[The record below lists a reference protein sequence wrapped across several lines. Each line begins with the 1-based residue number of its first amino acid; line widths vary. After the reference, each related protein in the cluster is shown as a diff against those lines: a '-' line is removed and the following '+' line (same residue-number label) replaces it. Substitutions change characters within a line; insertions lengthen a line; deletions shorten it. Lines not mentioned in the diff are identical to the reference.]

1 MTAAALYITAA
12 TSAAIVFTVYYVAL
26 GHALF
31 SERRGR

>member
-1 MTAAALYITAA
+1 MTAAALYIAA
-12 TSAAIVFTVYYVAL
+12 AASGAIVFTAYYLAL